1 MAISTILQEF
11 KYLST
16 NFKPLGIKYKEG
28 GYVFFK
34 YFSELKKINILALKP
49 SLNSREGKHLEINA
63 E

>member
-1 MAISTILQEF
+1 MTISTILQEF

-16 NFKPLGIKYKEG
+16 NFKLLDMKYKEG

-34 YFSELKKINILALKP
+34 YFSELKKNILALKP
-49 SLNSREGKHLEINA
+49 SLNSREGKYLEINA